1 MAEENIGVTEG
12 NEQVGASAEAH
23 AGTEVTD
30 TSVSA
35 NAGVSAEAHANVE
48 NTTEVVEGVNINS
61 EAHATAETKKVCK
74 EKTDKAGKPVLD
86 KAGKPQ
92 EECKTIKVHK
102 KLEGT
107 KVEDAKK
114 K

>member
-1 MAEENIGVTEG
+1 MKKLFIAVVLALASTAVFAE
-12 NEQVGASAEAH
+12 
-23 AGTEVTD
+23 
-30 TSVSA
+30 
-35 NAGVSAEAHANVE
+35 
-48 NTTEVVEGVNINS
+48 
-61 EAHATAETKKVCK
+61 AETKKVCK
-74 EKTDKAGKPVLD
+74 DKTDKAGKVLFD

-92 EECKTIKVHK
+92 QDCKTIKIHQ

>member
-1 MAEENIGVTEG
+1 MKKLFWAACLVAGFTFSNLAYAE
-12 NEQVGASAEAH
+12 
-23 AGTEVTD
+23 
-30 TSVSA
+30 
-35 NAGVSAEAHANVE
+35 
-48 NTTEVVEGVNINS
+48 
-61 EAHATAETKKVCK
+61 AETKKVCK

-107 KVEDAKK
+107 KVDEVKK

>member
-1 MAEENIGVTEG
+1 MKKIIVAVI
-12 NEQVGASAEAH
+12 ASFAL
-23 AGTEVTD
+23 
-30 TSVSA
+30 VSA
-35 NAGVSAEAHANVE
+35 LACEAA
-48 NTTEVVEGVNINS
+48 
-61 EAHATAETKKVCK
+61 AETKKVCK

-92 EECKTIKVHK
+92 EECKTIKVHQ

-107 KVEDAKK
+107 KVEEAKK

>member
-1 MAEENIGVTEG
+1 MKKVILAVVTSL
-12 NEQVGASAEAH
+12 AL
-23 AGTEVTD
+23 
-30 TSVSA
+30 VSA
-35 NAGVSAEAHANVE
+35 FAE
-48 NTTEVVEGVNINS
+48 
-61 EAHATAETKKVCK
+61 AETKKVCK
-74 EKTDKAGKPVLD
+74 EKTDKAGKGKPVLD

-92 EECKTIKVHK
+92 EECKTIKVHQ

>member
-1 MAEENIGVTEG
+1 MKKFIVAVVASFALATAFAE
-12 NEQVGASAEAH
+12 
-23 AGTEVTD
+23 
-30 TSVSA
+30 
-35 NAGVSAEAHANVE
+35 
-48 NTTEVVEGVNINS
+48 
-61 EAHATAETKKVCK
+61 AETKKVCK
-74 EKTDKAGKPVLD
+74 EKTDKAGKPILD

-92 EECKTIKVHK
+92 EECKTIKVHQ

>member
-1 MAEENIGVTEG
+1 MKKLIVAIV
-12 NEQVGASAEAH
+12 ASFAL
-23 AGTEVTD
+23 
-30 TSVSA
+30 VSA
-35 NAGVSAEAHANVE
+35 YAE
-48 NTTEVVEGVNINS
+48 
-61 EAHATAETKKVCK
+61 AETKKVCK
-74 EKTDKAGKPVLD
+74 EKTDKAGKVILD

-92 EECKTIKVHK
+92 EECKTIKVHQ